1 MAISGPSSSITA
13 RNTSLTFCR
22 YYEDTYLNSSMGWC
36 IFCNQERH
44 FDLIDVKSP
53 PTTDGKCWFE
63 DLILDI
69 IADHKDSLPPGS
81 ALRCIPGGHTDH
93 GIDCER
99 IESQLCHLKSA
110 GTTHVPSIQV
120 HDTRL
125 EWRTSDEV
133 KPGNT
138 RPVQCKQ
145 FSIDQ
150 RLKVAS
156 EWIMRCKDNH
166 AKCWAR
172 STGERILPKRLLD
185 LLKASD
191 GLVMLVDGEEA
202 ISPYAALSYCWGAS
216 MPLRSLTENIS
227 LFRDGIAIQDL
238 AKTVQDAITVC
249 TTLDIRYLWVDSL
262 CIIQDDP

>member
-1 MAISGPSSSITA
+1 M
-13 RNTSLTFCR
+13 
-22 YYEDTYLNSSMGWC
+22 
-36 IFCNQERH
+36 
-44 FDLIDVKSP
+44 
-53 PTTDGKCWFE
+53 
-63 DLILDI
+63 
-69 IADHKDSLPPGS
+69 
-81 ALRCIPGGHTDH
+81 
-93 GIDCER
+93 
-99 IESQLCHLKSA
+99 
-110 GTTHVPSIQV
+110 
-120 HDTRL
+120 
-125 EWRTSDEV
+125 
-133 KPGNT
+133 
-138 RPVQCKQ
+138 QCKQ